1 MDQVINKTLDSC
13 IESQDKDILI
23 KSKTGEVLDIID
35 ISVDD
40 GKIVSAFPKEGTSD
54 KDFIPSTEFDF
65 FKEVLHVPGIGY
77 ITPGTRVIIKE
88 KDYLL
93 EFGWHVNIS
102 NQNIYSWYL
111 VPLSEDTLP
120 KTLYK
125 EMIDEIEIVHFV

>member
-40 GKIVSAFPKEGTSD
+40 GKIVSALPKEGTGE
-54 KDFIPSTEFDF
+54 DFIPSTEFDF

-77 ITPGTRVIIKE
+77 ITSGTRVIIKE

-93 EFGWHVNIS
+93 KFGWHVNIS

-111 VPLSEDTLP
+111 ESLSEDIPP

-125 EMIDEIEIVHFV
+125 EMINEIEIVHFV

>member
-1 MDQVINKTLDSC
+1 MDQISNKTLDSC

-23 KSKTGEVLDIID
+23 KLKTGEVVDIID

-40 GKIVSAFPKEGTSD
+40 GKIISVFPKEGTGD
-54 KDFIPSTEFDF
+54 QGYIPSSEFNF
-65 FKEVLHVPGIGY
+65 FKEVLYVPGIGY

-93 EFGWHVNIS
+93 KFGWHINIS

-111 VPLSEDTLP
+111 ESLSEDIPP

-125 EMIDEIEIVHFV
+125 EMINEIEIVHFV